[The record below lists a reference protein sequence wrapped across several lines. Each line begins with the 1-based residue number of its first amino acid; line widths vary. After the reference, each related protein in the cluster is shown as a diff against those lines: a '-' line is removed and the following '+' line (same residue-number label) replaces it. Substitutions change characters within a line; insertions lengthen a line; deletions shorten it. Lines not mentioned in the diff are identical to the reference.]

1 MERMV
6 TKATFVPE
14 NFTRKPVK
22 MERFIRPM
30 GLRVKKANI
39 THPELQATFQLP
51 IIGVKK
57 NPQSPMYTQL
67 GVLTKGTVIEVNV
80 SELGLVTTGGKVVW
94 AKYAQV
100 TNNPELDGC
109 VNGNQQQPLTHSD
122 NNNNNNNNNNCL
134 SCQHSLLH
142 EEQHYHSN
150 PWQHKQLITQTTNNH
165 HHHPTQTTPL
175 TNNNN
180 NNNNNR
186 PLSQTQTTIQ
196 SMDTQ
201 FEPLDIIGTGS
212 FGIIRK
218 VKRTSDGLILARKEL
233 NYGRMDERDLRQLGE
248 EVNILQNLRGN
259 EHIVKY
265 FERYVDKQNF
275 MLYILME
282 YCSQGDLAGVIS
294 RCRRDQ
300 VHLSE
305 DTIWSYLAQITTAL
319 ADCHSSE
326 VSEEGGKK
334 KPIILHRD
342 IKPENVFLNHFGLVK
357 LGDFGLSKAME
368 MAAFTNTYVGTPY
381 YMSPELING
390 QQYDV
395 KSDIWA
401 LGCLIYELCAWHPP
415 FHQAQTQ
422 PELAKL
428 IREGKIPNLPRGYSS
443 QLTALIKSMLRQDPK
458 LRPDAKTIL
467 MVEQVK
473 HQTRVLEVHRYAREL
488 TKKQSELEE
497 REKALEERENKLKSR
512 ESKFQ
517 REKEYF
523 KTQQENHLV
532 LQQEFQAK
540 FQNAMEVIEH
550 ANRIERALQDEN
562 QALDTP
568 ETDHLTLAEG
578 SDSEIIAETK
588 PRRIPL
594 AERRL
599 SLNPPGFTSPNEPS
613 VLGSTPQSVSSD
625 PKPFRQVKSSKSMA
639 SLKST
644 YSLLSRLKS
653 NDDTESIS
661 PSEDGGSSIRKM
673 ATDKKGSS
681 GTTPGNPSGPRS
693 RRLSRR
699 SESANGLLVG
709 PSSNPISS
717 QLMTNR
723 RPTSTIGSVSTPGG
737 STNST
742 NSGEPFAG
750 EPSGGTGKTGP
761 AEHLHPASGPAPP
774 SNHNVTPSAVHRSP
788 RYNHSDPDSL
798 PSPFLKKKAST
809 STLVSNF
816 LRPTNNS
823 ATAPGSPRKPAGPA
837 RTCSVDTVGLG
848 MKRIPSMLQHIRSSH
863 APAPPVATRPSQIV
877 NGAASKRPNSAAN
890 HPNSSNP
897 SKPSLTSRFLSHN
910 RDDSSHKKSAASHTA
925 GSSASSA
932 PVIGVSSNH
941 LGSKRKDKAR
951 PWTTP

>member
-1 MERMV
+1 MPTLTAARR
-6 TKATFVPE
+6 TT
-14 NFTRKPVK
+14 
-22 MERFIRPM
+22 
-30 GLRVKKANI
+30 
-39 THPELQATFQLP
+39 LQQLP
-51 IIGVKK
+51 MAHQQTAPTEKTTSSS
-57 NPQSPMYTQL
+57 SPAA
-67 GVLTKGTVIEVNV
+67 N
-80 SELGLVTTGGKVVW
+80 
-94 AKYAQV
+94 
-100 TNNPELDGC
+100 D
-109 VNGNQQQPLTHSD
+109 QQQQQQQS
-122 NNNNNNNNNNCL
+122 
-134 SCQHSLLH
+134 S
-142 EEQHYHSN
+142 SN
-150 PWQHKQLITQTTNNH
+150 
-165 HHHPTQTTPL
+165 
-175 TNNNN
+175 
-180 NNNNNR
+180 
-186 PLSQTQTTIQ
+186 TIQ

-218 VKRTSDGLILARKEL
+218 VKRSSDGLILARKEL

-488 TKKQSELEE
+488 TKKQTELEE

-512 ESKFQ
+512 ESKLQ

-523 KTQQENHLV
+523 KTQQENHLI
-532 LQQEFQAK
+532 LQQEFQTK
-540 FQNAMEVIEH
+540 FQNAMEVIER
-550 ANRIERALQDEN
+550 ANRIERVLQDEN
-562 QALDTP
+562 LALDLT
-568 ETDHLTLAEG
+568 ETDQLTLAEE
-578 SDSEIIAETK
+578 SDSEVISDSQSW
-588 PRRIPL
+588 RMPL
-594 AERRL
+594 GERRL
-599 SLNPPGFTSPNEPS
+599 SLNPPAFTCGSAPSPTPTLNYVHAKRLSMQKADTTMMDSSNLTVGYGSPMKLDTPFKHLATVSAEPS
-613 VLGSTPQSVSSD
+613 VIGSAQQSDSSSPAD
-625 PKPFRQVKSSKSMA
+625 SKPLRQVKSSKSLA

-644 YSLLSRLKS
+644 YNLLTRLKS
-653 NDDTESIS
+653 NEDINAGRN
-661 PSEDGGSSIRKM
+661 SEDSSSRRLGVDRRGL
-673 ATDKKGSS
+673 A
-681 GTTPGNPSGPRS
+681 GTPANANSNNLTNQPRS

-699 SESANGLLVG
+699 SESANGSLVG
-709 PSSNPISS
+709 PSTIQITS
-717 QLMTNR
+717 QQMGCR
-723 RPTSTIGSVSTPGG
+723 RPTSAVGSLSTPGG

-742 NSGEPFAG
+742 NSGEPLLA
-750 EPSGGTGKTGP
+750 ESSSLAKPNN
-761 AEHLHPASGPAPP
+761 ALEHLHPSAAPP
-774 SNHNVTPSAVHRSP
+774 PAATPVSVHRSP

-798 PSPFLKKKAST
+798 PSPFLKKKSSAST
-809 STLVSNF
+809 IVSHF
-816 LRPTNNS
+816 LRPTPS
-823 ATAPGSPRKPAGPA
+823 SSSGTSTSSPRKPAGPA
-837 RTCSVDTVGLG
+837 RTGSVDTAGLG
-848 MKRIPSMLQHIRSSH
+848 MKRIPSMLQHMRTNH
-863 APAPPVATRPSQIV
+863 ATAPPLATRPSQSA
-877 NGAASKRPNSAAN
+877 AASNLKQRP
-890 HPNSSNP
+890 SSTIVP
-897 SKPSLTSRFLSHN
+897 TAKPSLASRLLSH
-910 RDDSSHKKSAASHTA
+910 RDDSN
-925 GSSASSA
+925 SSATKKPASIALSVHHPA
-932 PVIGVSSNH
+932 SQ
-941 LGSKRKDKAR
+941 LGSKRKDS
-951 PWTTP
+951 PVF

>member
-1 MERMV
+1 MPTLGTARR
-6 TKATFVPE
+6 TTIQPS
-14 NFTRKPVK
+14 
-22 MERFIRPM
+22 
-30 GLRVKKANI
+30 
-39 THPELQATFQLP
+39 
-51 IIGVKK
+51 
-57 NPQSPMYTQL
+57 SPSPSSPT
-67 GVLTKGTVIEVNV
+67 
-80 SELGLVTTGGKVVW
+80 
-94 AKYAQV
+94 
-100 TNNPELDGC
+100 
-109 VNGNQQQPLTHSD
+109 
-122 NNNNNNNNNNCL
+122 
-134 SCQHSLLH
+134 
-142 EEQHYHSN
+142 
-150 PWQHKQLITQTTNNH
+150 TTNEQPN
-165 HHHPTQTTPL
+165 
-175 TNNNN
+175 
-180 NNNNNR
+180 
-186 PLSQTQTTIQ
+186 TIQ

-218 VKRTSDGLILARKEL
+218 VKRTTDGLILARKEL

-305 DTIWSYLAQITTAL
+305 DTVWSYLAQITTAL

-326 VSEEGGKK
+326 ISSDETGGSNSGTGKK

-497 REKALEERENKLKSR
+497 REKGIEERENKLKSR
-512 ESKFQ
+512 ESKLQ
-517 REKEYF
+517 REKDYF

-550 ANRIERALQDEN
+550 ANRIERVLQDEN
-562 QALDTP
+562 LGIDLH
-568 ETDHLTLAEG
+568 DGDRLTMDE
-578 SDSEIIAETK
+578 SDSEIITDSK
-588 PRRIPL
+588 SSSNNSNHNNNNRRIPL
-594 AERRL
+594 SERRL
-599 SLNPPGFTSPNEPS
+599 SLNPPGFTKPS
-613 VLGSTPQSVSSD
+613 VIGLAVTGAPPPSQNGGSD
-625 PKPFRQVKSSKSMA
+625 PRPSIRQVKSSKSLA

-644 YSLLSRLKS
+644 YSLLTRLKS
-653 NDDTESIS
+653 NEDIQSNV
-661 PSEDGGSSIRKM
+661 EDGGSGTATSATTRKM
-673 ATDKKGSS
+673 A
-681 GTTPGNPSGPRS
+681 GTLEKQKTTSTMTSKSNEPRS

-699 SESANGLLVG
+699 SESANGLLLG
-709 PSSNPISS
+709 PSINQIPS
-717 QLMTNR
+717 QQNVNSR
-723 RPTSTIGSVSTPGG
+723 RPTSTIGSISTPGG

-742 NSGEPFAG
+742 NSAEPLL
-750 EPSGGTGKTGP
+750 SQNDDK
-761 AEHLHPASGPAPP
+761 HLHPS
-774 SNHNVTPSAVHRSP
+774 SSHHHQPSAQATPTSSTRSP
-788 RYNHSDPDSL
+788 RYNYADPDSL
-798 PSPFLKKKAST
+798 PSPFLKKKSSA

-816 LRPTNNS
+816 LRPTSTLSNPSSTTLTSTTSTTN
-823 ATAPGSPRKPAGPA
+823 TAPGSPRKTTGGGGGPA
-837 RTCSVDTVGLG
+837 RTSSIDTSGISNG
-848 MKRIPSMLQHIRSSH
+848 MKRIPSMLQHIRTNH
-863 APAPPVATRPSQIV
+863 LNHPPPLATRPSQISSLTT
-877 NGAASKRPNSAAN
+877 NKRP
-890 HPNSSNP
+890 SSTNTTTGSNNP
-897 SKPSLTSRFLSHN
+897 SGKPSLTSRFLSH
-910 RDDSSHKKSAASHTA
+910 RDDSSSHSKKSNLQP
-925 GSSASSA
+925 SSASSA
-932 PVIGVSSNH
+932 TGSNH
-941 LGSKRKDKAR
+941 LVSKRKDS
-951 PWTTP
+951 PIF

>member
-1 MERMV
+1 MPTLGTARR
-6 TKATFVPE
+6 TTIQPS
-14 NFTRKPVK
+14 
-22 MERFIRPM
+22 
-30 GLRVKKANI
+30 
-39 THPELQATFQLP
+39 
-51 IIGVKK
+51 
-57 NPQSPMYTQL
+57 SPSPSSPT
-67 GVLTKGTVIEVNV
+67 
-80 SELGLVTTGGKVVW
+80 
-94 AKYAQV
+94 
-100 TNNPELDGC
+100 
-109 VNGNQQQPLTHSD
+109 
-122 NNNNNNNNNNCL
+122 
-134 SCQHSLLH
+134 
-142 EEQHYHSN
+142 
-150 PWQHKQLITQTTNNH
+150 TTNEQPN
-165 HHHPTQTTPL
+165 
-175 TNNNN
+175 
-180 NNNNNR
+180 
-186 PLSQTQTTIQ
+186 TIQ

-218 VKRTSDGLILARKEL
+218 VKRTTDGLILARKEL

-305 DTIWSYLAQITTAL
+305 DTVWSYLAQITTAL

-326 VSEEGGKK
+326 ISSDETGGSNSGTGKK

-497 REKALEERENKLKSR
+497 REKGIEERENKLKSR
-512 ESKFQ
+512 ESKLQ
-517 REKEYF
+517 REKDYF

-550 ANRIERALQDEN
+550 ANRIERVLQDEN
-562 QALDTP
+562 LGIDLH
-568 ETDHLTLAEG
+568 DGDRLTMDE
-578 SDSEIIAETK
+578 SDSEIITDSK
-588 PRRIPL
+588 SSSNNSNHNNNNRRIPL
-594 AERRL
+594 SERRL
-599 SLNPPGFTSPNEPS
+599 SLNPPGFTSGSAPSPTPTLNYVHTKRLSMQQKAVDLTMVDASNLTVVGYGSPMKLDTPFKHLAGPTTSEPS
-613 VLGSTPQSVSSD
+613 VIGLAVTGAPPPSQNGGSD
-625 PKPFRQVKSSKSMA
+625 PRPSIRQVKSSKSLA

-644 YSLLSRLKS
+644 YSLLTRLKS
-653 NDDTESIS
+653 NEDIQSNV
-661 PSEDGGSSIRKM
+661 EDGGSGTATSATTRKM
-673 ATDKKGSS
+673 A
-681 GTTPGNPSGPRS
+681 GTLEKQKTTSTMTSKSNEPRS

-699 SESANGLLVG
+699 SESANGLLLG
-709 PSSNPISS
+709 PSINQIPS
-717 QLMTNR
+717 QQNVNSR
-723 RPTSTIGSVSTPGG
+723 RPTSTIGSISTPGG

-742 NSGEPFAG
+742 NSAEPLL
-750 EPSGGTGKTGP
+750 SQNDDK
-761 AEHLHPASGPAPP
+761 HLHPS
-774 SNHNVTPSAVHRSP
+774 SSHHHQPSAQATPTSSTRSP
-788 RYNHSDPDSL
+788 RYNYADPDSL
-798 PSPFLKKKAST
+798 PSPFLKKKSSA

-816 LRPTNNS
+816 LRPTSTLSNPSSTTLTSTTSTTN
-823 ATAPGSPRKPAGPA
+823 TAPGSPRKTTGGGGGPA
-837 RTCSVDTVGLG
+837 RTSSIDTSGISNG
-848 MKRIPSMLQHIRSSH
+848 MKRIPSMLQHIRTNH
-863 APAPPVATRPSQIV
+863 LNHPPPLATRPSQISSLTT
-877 NGAASKRPNSAAN
+877 NKRP
-890 HPNSSNP
+890 SSTNTTTGSNNP
-897 SKPSLTSRFLSHN
+897 SGKPSLTSRFLSH
-910 RDDSSHKKSAASHTA
+910 RDDSSSHSKKSNLQP
-925 GSSASSA
+925 SSASSA
-932 PVIGVSSNH
+932 TGSNH
-941 LGSKRKDKAR
+941 LVSKRKDSLIF
-951 PWTTP
+951 

>member
-1 MERMV
+1 MPTLTAARR
-6 TKATFVPE
+6 TT
-14 NFTRKPVK
+14 
-22 MERFIRPM
+22 
-30 GLRVKKANI
+30 L
-39 THPELQATFQLP
+39 QLP
-51 IIGVKK
+51 MAAQPNSTDK
-57 NPQSPMYTQL
+57 QSPSSNANTEQ
-67 GVLTKGTVIEVNV
+67 
-80 SELGLVTTGGKVVW
+80 
-94 AKYAQV
+94 QQ
-100 TNNPELDGC
+100 
-109 VNGNQQQPLTHSD
+109 QQQPQST
-122 NNNNNNNNNNCL
+122 
-134 SCQHSLLH
+134 Q
-142 EEQHYHSN
+142 SN
-150 PWQHKQLITQTTNNH
+150 SN
-165 HHHPTQTTPL
+165 
-175 TNNNN
+175 
-180 NNNNNR
+180 
-186 PLSQTQTTIQ
+186 TIQ

-282 YCSQGDLAGVIS
+282 FCSQGDLAGVIS

-488 TKKQSELEE
+488 TKKQTELED

-512 ESKFQ
+512 ESKLQ

-562 QALDTP
+562 VALDLQ
-568 ETDHLTLAEG
+568 ETDHLPLDDG
-578 SDSEIIAETK
+578 SDSEILMETK
-588 PRRIPL
+588 SRRIPL

-599 SLNPPGFTSPNEPS
+599 SLNPPAFTTPSEPS
-613 VLGSTPQSVSSD
+613 PLGSAPQSGGPSD
-625 PKPFRQVKSSKSMA
+625 AKPFRHVKSSKSLA

-644 YSLLSRLKS
+644 YSLLTRLKS
-653 NDDTESIS
+653 NDDMESIGTS
-661 PSEDGGSSIRKM
+661 DDGGSSIRKGT
-673 ATDKKGSS
+673 TDKKGSAS
-681 GTTPGNPSGPRS
+681 TTPANSNAPRS

-742 NSGEPFAG
+742 NSGEPLVG
-750 EPSGGTGKTGP
+750 EPIANK
-761 AEHLHPASGPAPP
+761 ADHLHPAAAPP
-774 SNHNVTPSAVHRSP
+774 PSHAATPTAAHRSP
-788 RYNHSDPDSL
+788 RYNYSDPDSL
-798 PSPFLKKKAST
+798 PSPFLKKKSSA

-816 LRPTNNS
+816 LRPTPAS
-823 ATAPGSPRKPAGPA
+823 TAPGSPRKPAGPA

-848 MKRIPSMLQHIRSSH
+848 MKRIPSMLQHIRTSH
-863 APAPPVATRPSQIV
+863 AAAPPLATRPSQV
-877 NGAASKRPNSAAN
+877 NATKRPASTATA
-890 HPNSSNP
+890 SNP
-897 SKPSLTSRFLSHN
+897 KPTLASRFLSH
-910 RDDSSHKKSAASHTA
+910 REDSAAKKLPA
-925 GSSASSA
+925 SSASSA
-932 PVIGVSSNH
+932 IGVTIHHPSSASSH
-941 LGSKRKDKAR
+941 LGSKRKDS
-951 PWTTP
+951 PIF

>member
-1 MERMV
+1 
-6 TKATFVPE
+6 
-14 NFTRKPVK
+14 
-22 MERFIRPM
+22 
-30 GLRVKKANI
+30 
-39 THPELQATFQLP
+39 
-51 IIGVKK
+51 
-57 NPQSPMYTQL
+57 
-67 GVLTKGTVIEVNV
+67 
-80 SELGLVTTGGKVVW
+80 
-94 AKYAQV
+94 
-100 TNNPELDGC
+100 
-109 VNGNQQQPLTHSD
+109 
-122 NNNNNNNNNNCL
+122 
-134 SCQHSLLH
+134 
-142 EEQHYHSN
+142 
-150 PWQHKQLITQTTNNH
+150 
-165 HHHPTQTTPL
+165 
-175 TNNNN
+175 
-180 NNNNNR
+180 
-186 PLSQTQTTIQ
+186 
-196 SMDTQ
+196 MDTQ

-326 VSEEGGKK
+326 EEAGKK

-488 TKKQSELEE
+488 TKKQTELEE
-497 REKALEERENKLKSR
+497 REKVLDDRENKLKAR
-512 ESKFQ
+512 ESKLQ
-517 REKEYF
+517 REREYF
-523 KTQQENHLV
+523 KSQQDNHV
-532 LQQEFQAK
+532 ALQQEFQVK
-540 FQNAMEVIEH
+540 FQNAIEVIEQ
-550 ANRIERALQDEN
+550 AKRLETALQDEN
-562 QALDTP
+562 LRQGNPGVDQLI
-568 ETDHLTLAEG
+568 LAEA
-578 SDSEIIAETK
+578 SDSDLTSDSTSK
-588 PRRIPL
+588 RIPL
-594 AERRL
+594 AEHRL
-599 SLNPPGFTSPNEPS
+599 SSNPPMSTSGSAPS
-613 VLGSTPQSVSSD
+613 TTPTLNYVHAKRLSVQKADLTMLDPSNLTVGYGSPMKLDTPFKHLGPASNDSGVMVSVPESTESIATES
-625 PKPFRQVKSSKSMA
+625 KPLRQVKPSKSLA

-644 YSLLSRLKS
+644 YNLLTRLKS
-653 NDDTESIS
+653 TEDINLATKTD
-661 PSEDGGSSIRKM
+661 DGGSTARKLPE
-673 ATDKKGSS
+673 KKV
-681 GTTPGNPSGPRS
+681 TPSCNTPQS

-699 SESANGLLVG
+699 SESANGLLVC
-709 PSSNPISS
+709 PSNAATSS
-717 QLMTNR
+717 HAMMSNR
-723 RPTSTIGSVSTPGG
+723 RPTSTIGSTSTPGG

-742 NSGEPFAG
+742 NSGEPLIEMG
-750 EPSGGTGKTGP
+750 SKSNNST
-761 AEHLHPASGPAPP
+761 EHLQPVSSVPQTQPT
-774 SNHNVTPSAVHRSP
+774 VVHRSP
-788 RYNHSDPDSL
+788 RYNYSDPDSL
-798 PSPFLKKKAST
+798 PSPFLKKRSSA

-816 LRPTNNS
+816 LRPNAPS
-823 ATAPGSPRKPAGPA
+823 TAPASPRKPVGPA

-848 MKRIPSMLQHIRSSH
+848 MKKIPSMLQHIRTNH
-863 APAPPVATRPSQIV
+863 ATAPPVATRPSQV
-877 NGAASKRPNSAAN
+877 MSHHKRPSTI
-890 HPNSSNP
+890 PNLTTGVMTSTG
-897 SKPSLTSRFLSHN
+897 KPSLTSRFLSHK
-910 RDDSSHKKSAASHTA
+910 DDGNTKKPAS
-925 GSSASSA
+925 
-932 PVIGVSSNH
+932 IGVTIHHPSSQ
-941 LGSKRKDKAR
+941 LGSKRKDS
-951 PWTTP
+951 PIF

>member
-1 MERMV
+1 
-6 TKATFVPE
+6 
-14 NFTRKPVK
+14 
-22 MERFIRPM
+22 
-30 GLRVKKANI
+30 
-39 THPELQATFQLP
+39 
-51 IIGVKK
+51 
-57 NPQSPMYTQL
+57 
-67 GVLTKGTVIEVNV
+67 
-80 SELGLVTTGGKVVW
+80 
-94 AKYAQV
+94 
-100 TNNPELDGC
+100 
-109 VNGNQQQPLTHSD
+109 
-122 NNNNNNNNNNCL
+122 
-134 SCQHSLLH
+134 
-142 EEQHYHSN
+142 
-150 PWQHKQLITQTTNNH
+150 
-165 HHHPTQTTPL
+165 
-175 TNNNN
+175 
-180 NNNNNR
+180 
-186 PLSQTQTTIQ
+186 
-196 SMDTQ
+196 MDTQ

-326 VSEEGGKK
+326 EEAGKK

-488 TKKQSELEE
+488 TKKQTELEE
-497 REKALEERENKLKSR
+497 REKVLDDRENKLKAR
-512 ESKFQ
+512 ESKLQ
-517 REKEYF
+517 REREYF
-523 KTQQENHLV
+523 KSQQDNHV
-532 LQQEFQAK
+532 ALQQEFQVK
-540 FQNAMEVIEH
+540 FQNAIEVIEQ
-550 ANRIERALQDEN
+550 AKRLETALQDEN
-562 QALDTP
+562 LRQGNPGVDQLI
-568 ETDHLTLAEG
+568 LAEA
-578 SDSEIIAETK
+578 SDSDLTSDSTSK
-588 PRRIPL
+588 RIPL
-594 AERRL
+594 AEHRL
-599 SLNPPGFTSPNEPS
+599 SSNPPMSTTSNDSGVMVS
-613 VLGSTPQSVSSD
+613 VPESTESIATES
-625 PKPFRQVKSSKSMA
+625 KPLRQVKPSKSLA

-644 YSLLSRLKS
+644 YSLLTRLKS
-653 NDDTESIS
+653 TEDINLATKTD
-661 PSEDGGSSIRKM
+661 DGGSTARKLPE
-673 ATDKKGSS
+673 KKV
-681 GTTPGNPSGPRS
+681 TPSCNTPQS

-699 SESANGLLVG
+699 SESANGLLVC
-709 PSSNPISS
+709 PSNAATSS
-717 QLMTNR
+717 HAMMSNR
-723 RPTSTIGSVSTPGG
+723 RPTSTIGSTSTPGG

-742 NSGEPFAG
+742 NSGEPLIEMG
-750 EPSGGTGKTGP
+750 SKSNNST
-761 AEHLHPASGPAPP
+761 EHLQPVSSVPQTQPT
-774 SNHNVTPSAVHRSP
+774 VVHRSP
-788 RYNHSDPDSL
+788 RYNYSDPDSL
-798 PSPFLKKKAST
+798 PSPFLKKRSSA

-816 LRPTNNS
+816 LRPNAPS
-823 ATAPGSPRKPAGPA
+823 TAPASPRKPVGPA

-848 MKRIPSMLQHIRSSH
+848 MKKIPSMLQHIRTNH
-863 APAPPVATRPSQIV
+863 ATAPPVATRPSQV
-877 NGAASKRPNSAAN
+877 MSHHKRPSTI
-890 HPNSSNP
+890 PNLTTGVMTSTG
-897 SKPSLTSRFLSHN
+897 KPSLTSRFLSHK
-910 RDDSSHKKSAASHTA
+910 DDGNTKKPAS
-925 GSSASSA
+925 
-932 PVIGVSSNH
+932 IGVTIHHPSSQ
-941 LGSKRKDKAR
+941 LGSKRKDS
-951 PWTTP
+951 PIF

>member
-1 MERMV
+1 MPTLTAARR
-6 TKATFVPE
+6 TTLPLQ
-14 NFTRKPVK
+14 
-22 MERFIRPM
+22 PM
-30 GLRVKKANI
+30 AAQAAN
-39 THPELQATFQLP
+39 HSNDKQP
-51 IIGVKK
+51 
-57 NPQSPMYTQL
+57 SPSS
-67 GVLTKGTVIEVNV
+67 N
-80 SELGLVTTGGKVVW
+80 SNNTT
-94 AKYAQV
+94 
-100 TNNPELDGC
+100 D
-109 VNGNQQQPLTHSD
+109 QQQ
-122 NNNNNNNNNNCL
+122 
-134 SCQHSLLH
+134 Q
-142 EEQHYHSN
+142 Q
-150 PWQHKQLITQTTNNH
+150 QQQQTTQSNSN
-165 HHHPTQTTPL
+165 
-175 TNNNN
+175 
-180 NNNNNR
+180 
-186 PLSQTQTTIQ
+186 TIQ

-599 SLNPPGFTSPNEPS
+599 SLNPPGFTSGSAPSPTPTLNYVHATRLSMQKADTTMMDPSNLTVGYGSPMKLDTPFKHLAPGPNEPS

-761 AEHLHPASGPAPP
+761 AEHLHPAGGPAPP

-863 APAPPVATRPSQIV
+863 APAPPVATRPSQIA

-941 LGSKRKDKAR
+941 LGSKRKDS
-951 PWTTP
+951 PIF

>member
-1 MERMV
+1 MPTLTAARR
-6 TKATFVPE
+6 TT
-14 NFTRKPVK
+14 
-22 MERFIRPM
+22 
-30 GLRVKKANI
+30 L
-39 THPELQATFQLP
+39 QLP
-51 IIGVKK
+51 
-57 NPQSPMYTQL
+57 M
-67 GVLTKGTVIEVNV
+67 
-80 SELGLVTTGGKVVW
+80 
-94 AKYAQV
+94 A
-100 TNNPELDGC
+100 
-109 VNGNQQQPLTHSD
+109 NQQAA
-122 NNNNNNNNNNCL
+122 
-134 SCQHSLLH
+134 
-142 EEQHYHSN
+142 
-150 PWQHKQLITQTTNNH
+150 
-165 HHHPTQTTPL
+165 PTEKTTPSSSSSPA
-175 TNNNN
+175 NDQQQQQQQQSSSN
-180 NNNNNR
+180 
-186 PLSQTQTTIQ
+186 TIQ

-218 VKRTSDGLILARKEL
+218 VKRCSDGLILARKEL

-319 ADCHSSE
+319 ADCHSAE
-326 VSEEGGKK
+326 VSEDGGKK

-488 TKKQSELEE
+488 TKKQTELEE

-512 ESKFQ
+512 ESKLQ

-532 LQQEFQAK
+532 LQQEFQIK
-540 FQNAMEVIEH
+540 FQNAMEVIER

-562 QALDTP
+562 SALDLT
-568 ETDHLTLAEG
+568 ETDQLTLAEE
-578 SDSEIIAETK
+578 SDSEVISDSQS
-588 PRRIPL
+588 RRVPL
-594 AERRL
+594 GERRL
-599 SLNPPGFTSPNEPS
+599 SLNPPAFTCGSAPSSTPTLSYVHAKRLSMQKADTTMMDSSNLTVGYGSPMKLDTPFKHLAAVSTEPS
-613 VLGSTPQSVSSD
+613 VIGSAQQSDNSSPVD
-625 PKPFRQVKSSKSMA
+625 SKPFRHVKSSKSLA

-644 YSLLSRLKS
+644 YNLLTRLKS
-653 NDDTESIS
+653 NEDMHAGRN
-661 PSEDGGSSIRKM
+661 SEDSSSRRLGV
-673 ATDKKGSS
+673 DKRGLS
-681 GTTPGNPSGPRS
+681 GTPANANSNNLNNQPRS

-699 SESANGLLVG
+699 SESANGSLVG
-709 PSSNPISS
+709 PSTIQITS
-717 QLMTNR
+717 QQMGSR
-723 RPTSTIGSVSTPGG
+723 RPTSTIGSASTPGG

-742 NSGEPFAG
+742 NSGEPLVA
-750 EPSGGTGKTGP
+750 EPISLVKP
-761 AEHLHPASGPAPP
+761 NASEHLHPSAAPP
-774 SNHNVTPSAVHRSP
+774 PAATPVSVHRSP

-798 PSPFLKKKAST
+798 PSPFLKKKSSA
-809 STLVSNF
+809 STLVSHF
-816 LRPTNNS
+816 LRPTPPSSSGTS
-823 ATAPGSPRKPAGPA
+823 ASSPRKPAGPA

-848 MKRIPSMLQHIRSSH
+848 MKRIPSMLQHMRTNH
-863 APAPPVATRPSQIV
+863 AAAPPLATRPSQV
-877 NGAASKRPNSAAN
+877 AAAANQKQRPNSAVA
-890 HPNSSNP
+890 PATSA
-897 SKPSLTSRFLSHN
+897 KPSLASRLLNH
-910 RDDSSHKKSAASHTA
+910 RDDSN
-925 GSSASSA
+925 SSATKKPASTALTVHHPASQ
-932 PVIGVSSNH
+932 
-941 LGSKRKDKAR
+941 LGSKRKDS
-951 PWTTP
+951 PVF

>member
-1 MERMV
+1 MPTLTAARR
-6 TKATFVPE
+6 TTLPLQ
-14 NFTRKPVK
+14 
-22 MERFIRPM
+22 PM
-30 GLRVKKANI
+30 AAQAAN
-39 THPELQATFQLP
+39 HSNDKQP
-51 IIGVKK
+51 
-57 NPQSPMYTQL
+57 SPSS
-67 GVLTKGTVIEVNV
+67 N
-80 SELGLVTTGGKVVW
+80 SNNTT
-94 AKYAQV
+94 
-100 TNNPELDGC
+100 D
-109 VNGNQQQPLTHSD
+109 QQQ
-122 NNNNNNNNNNCL
+122 
-134 SCQHSLLH
+134 Q
-142 EEQHYHSN
+142 Q
-150 PWQHKQLITQTTNNH
+150 QQQQQTTQSNSN
-165 HHHPTQTTPL
+165 
-175 TNNNN
+175 
-180 NNNNNR
+180 
-186 PLSQTQTTIQ
+186 TIQ

-599 SLNPPGFTSPNEPS
+599 SLNPPGFTSGSAPSPTPTLNYVHATRLSMQKADTTMMDPSNLTVGYGSPMKLDTPFKHLAPGPNEPS

>member
-1 MERMV
+1 MPTLTAARR
-6 TKATFVPE
+6 TT
-14 NFTRKPVK
+14 
-22 MERFIRPM
+22 
-30 GLRVKKANI
+30 L
-39 THPELQATFQLP
+39 QLP
-51 IIGVKK
+51 MAAQPNSTDK
-57 NPQSPMYTQL
+57 QSPSSNANTEQ
-67 GVLTKGTVIEVNV
+67 
-80 SELGLVTTGGKVVW
+80 
-94 AKYAQV
+94 QQ
-100 TNNPELDGC
+100 
-109 VNGNQQQPLTHSD
+109 QQQPQST
-122 NNNNNNNNNNCL
+122 
-134 SCQHSLLH
+134 Q
-142 EEQHYHSN
+142 SN
-150 PWQHKQLITQTTNNH
+150 SN
-165 HHHPTQTTPL
+165 
-175 TNNNN
+175 
-180 NNNNNR
+180 
-186 PLSQTQTTIQ
+186 TIQ

-282 YCSQGDLAGVIS
+282 FCSQGDLAGVIS

-488 TKKQSELEE
+488 TKKQTELED

-512 ESKFQ
+512 ESKLQ

-562 QALDTP
+562 VALDLQ
-568 ETDHLTLAEG
+568 ETDHLPLDDG
-578 SDSEIIAETK
+578 SDSEILMETK
-588 PRRIPL
+588 SRRIPL

-599 SLNPPGFTSPNEPS
+599 SLNPPVFTNTTMMDPSNLTVGYGSPMKLDTPFKHLAPAPSEPS
-613 VLGSTPQSVSSD
+613 PLGSAPQSGGPSD
-625 PKPFRQVKSSKSMA
+625 AKPFRHVKSSKSLA

-644 YSLLSRLKS
+644 YSLLTRLKS
-653 NDDTESIS
+653 NDDMESIGTS
-661 PSEDGGSSIRKM
+661 DDGGSSIRKGT
-673 ATDKKGSS
+673 TDKKGSAS
-681 GTTPGNPSGPRS
+681 TTPANSNAPRS

-742 NSGEPFAG
+742 NSGEPLVG
-750 EPSGGTGKTGP
+750 EPIANK
-761 AEHLHPASGPAPP
+761 ADHLHPAAAPP
-774 SNHNVTPSAVHRSP
+774 PSHAATPTAAHRSP
-788 RYNHSDPDSL
+788 RYNYSDPDSL
-798 PSPFLKKKAST
+798 PSPFLKKKSSA

-816 LRPTNNS
+816 LRPTPAS
-823 ATAPGSPRKPAGPA
+823 TAPGSPRKPAGPA

-848 MKRIPSMLQHIRSSH
+848 MKRIPSMLQHIRTSH
-863 APAPPVATRPSQIV
+863 AAAPPLATRPSQV
-877 NGAASKRPNSAAN
+877 NATKRPASTATA
-890 HPNSSNP
+890 SNP
-897 SKPSLTSRFLSHN
+897 KPTLASRFLSH
-910 RDDSSHKKSAASHTA
+910 REDSAAKKLPA
-925 GSSASSA
+925 SSASSA
-932 PVIGVSSNH
+932 IGVTIHHPSSASSH
-941 LGSKRKDKAR
+941 LGSKRKDS
-951 PWTTP
+951 PIF